1 MLILKPLVTFVQSQI
16 FNLSQLMEKAVF
28 LQLNDY
34 LMRNGL
40 HEPLQSAY
48 KALYSTETALIRVHN
63 ILLSVDSS
71 QNVILVLLDMYVAFY
86 TINYEIRLQR
96 LHQNF
101 GICDTALD
109 WFKDYLHDRM
119 QLVNIEHLQS
129 NQH

>member
-1 MLILKPLVTFVQSQI
+1 
-16 FNLSQLMEKAVF
+16 MEKAVF

-71 QNVILVLLDMYVAFY
+71 QNVILVLLDMSVAFY

>member
-1 MLILKPLVTFVQSQI
+1 MD
-16 FNLSQLMEKAVF
+16 KAVF

-34 LMRNGL
+34 LMCNGL

-63 ILLSVDSS
+63 DILLSVDSN
-71 QNVILVLLDMYVAFY
+71 QNVILVLLDMSVAFY
-86 TINYEIRLQR
+86 TINHEILLQR

-101 GICDTALD
+101 GISDTALD
-109 WFKDYLHDRM
+109 WFNDYLHDHM